1 MLRTIGLAATIALGT
16 TVPVVA
22 MQGSGDSVTARAVGL
37 GQPVAV
43 IADPFGDF
51 IVSDRDGNRVWWAT
65 SDGRKQVI
73 TTAIPNPTALG
84 WDIFANLIIIG
95 PHAVYKFS
103 PQGNVTQMFAAEE
116 LSDVALAP
124 DGTLWFADPRARS
137 LRHHDARGNLIS
149 AVSVSL
155 PNHTG
160 PHQLAVNA
168 AGEVYY
174 TGHNGTGGMTVYKLT
189 ASQGQVIF
197 SAPWQA
203 TDFALATSGNFYL
216 PSGADNHVYRYS
228 AFGAP
233 LNAPLATSTMPT
245 GIAFARNADGSM
257 NSQLFA
263 VELSGRLV
271 QVNSSAIQEAGVP
284 VGFATAETVIG
295 DLLKGSGLTT
305 AQRLVLDR
313 AGNNNGRYDVGD
325 LRAFLTSNGTLA
337 TTYAY

>member
-1 MLRTIGLAATIALGT
+1 MLRSVGLAATIALGA
-16 TVPVVA
+16 TVPAVA
-22 MQGSGDSVTARAVGL
+22 MQVSSDSVTARTIGL
-37 GQPVAV
+37 GKPVAV

-65 SDGRKQVI
+65 NDGRKQVI
-73 TTAIPNPTALG
+73 TAAIPNPTALG
-84 WDIFANLIIIG
+84 WDIFANLIIVG

-124 DGTLWFADPRARS
+124 DGTLWFTDPRTRT

-149 AVSVSL
+149 SVSLSL

-160 PHQLAVNA
+160 PHQLAINA

-189 ASQGQVIF
+189 SSQGQVIF
-197 SAPWQA
+197 NTPWQA
-203 TDFALATSGNFYL
+203 TDFALGTSGNFYL
-216 PSGADNHVYRYS
+216 ASGADNHVYRYS

-245 GIAFARNADGSM
+245 GIAFARNPDGSM
-257 NSQLFA
+257 SSQVFA
-263 VELSGRLV
+263 VDIHPAARIGRGLAIEKVGPRVDDPVLLLRPEPNKSPDGHLV
-271 QVNSSAIQEAGVP
+271 GA
-284 VGFATAETVIG
+284 VIHV
-295 DLLKGSGLTT
+295 DTFS
-305 AQRLVLDR
+305 
-313 AGNNNGRYDVGD
+313 Y
-325 LRAFLTSNGTLA
+325 
-337 TTYAY
+337 